1 MSKIIIRNDVIVCFG
16 IIYFALIIIALF
28 TGKNENVDKA
38 FIKNNKEIIKQKT
51 KENDSL
57 KIEISNIEK
66 IKDAKVIEVTT
77 LDNDSTIKLF
87 YKLVKE

>member
-1 MSKIIIRNDVIVCFG
+1 MSKIIIRNNVIVCFG
-16 IIYFALIIIALF
+16 IIYFALILIALF
-28 TGKNENVDKA
+28 TGKNENVDKPV
-38 FIKNNKEIIKQKT
+38 IKNSKEVIKQKT

-57 KIEISNIEK
+57 KIEVSNIEK

>member
-28 TGKNENVDKA
+28 TGKDENVDKA
-38 FIKNNKEIIKQKT
+38 VIKNSKEVIKQKT

-57 KIEISNIEK
+57 KIEVSNIEK

-77 LDNDSTIKLF
+77 LDNDSTVKLF